1 MPSEDEQE
9 PSSVG
14 ALLEGDRS
22 PLRAVGRKRVSELQ
36 PEAAVTT
43 LPAQR
48 WAVALDLL
56 KAPRP
61 GVGRERG
68 KPARFRMSG
77 VLGPE
82 LD

>member
-1 MPSEDEQE
+1 M
-9 PSSVG
+9 
-14 ALLEGDRS
+14 
-22 PLRAVGRKRVSELQ
+22 SELQ